1 MSRWSGLSPWVALLP
16 WRMAGAASRNQ
27 VRGGLCARPCAGQAP
42 GIKSGAGSVMHRGTG
57 PTPGRSR
64 GEDLCDACG
73 VGGRGMEARRGAG
86 GGGSASPC
94 GALPGGTERP
104 FKQSQEGDDPG
115 SKQGTEAPRLPHES
129 STVAWA
135 TPAQDHSPVR
145 AEGKPSPRAADPAGC
160 APRRPCPAR
169 QHIPSTAATS
179 SVPSF
184 PAGNQ
189 GGGPSRALA
198 VDQRV
203 PVPEPPLRTR
213 SVHSAKAHR
222 A

>member
-1 MSRWSGLSPWVALLP
+1 MSETVPLECRVPMVGTVSLGGVVAVANGRCGIPESSPGRPLRKAVC
-16 WRMAGAASRNQ
+16 GASPRNQ
-27 VRGGLCARPCAGQAP
+27 VRGRLRHASGHRSHPRPE
-42 GIKSGAGSVMHRGTG
+42 SGRRPVRCVWGWGKRDGSPQGS
-57 PTPGRSR
+57 GR
-64 GEDLCDACG
+64 
-73 VGGRGMEARRGAG
+73 RRQRL
-86 GGGSASPC
+86 PC

-169 QHIPSTAATS
+169 QRIPSTAATS
-179 SVPSF
+179 SVPSPLGTRAAAR
-184 PAGNQ
+184 PA
-189 GGGPSRALA
+189 PWL
-198 VDQRV
+198 
-203 PVPEPPLRTR
+203 
-213 SVHSAKAHR
+213 
-222 A
+222 